1 MNLHKPG
8 ERAIEGS
15 LHLFRKG
22 APRQLLVSEMIAQT
36 LAAVSLPL
44 APRVGAGT
52 IA

>member
-1 MNLHKPG
+1 VNLHKPG

-15 LHLFRKG
+15 LHIFRKG
-22 APRQLLVSEMIAQT
+22 APRQLLVSEMIAQA